1 VVTLFYGFV
10 ALFKF
15 NRPERDIAHLIP

>member
-10 ALFKF
+10 AVFKF
-15 NRPERDIAHLIP
+15 NRPERNVAHLIP